1 MKNVVITGSS
11 KGIGKGYA
19 REFLKRGHNVAIC
32 GRSQQSIDQA
42 LSELNA
48 DVTDGAKLFGQVC
61 DVADEIQLQALWDH
75 AVQKF
80 GHIDIWINNAGY
92 ARSGVTLL
100 TLKPKEIKA
109 MIDANVIGGMKAA
122 QIAMNGMKGQTSGG
136 HIYMTMGAGHDGAVI
151 PGMIGYGTTKRA
163 MHYFAESLVNETKG
177 TPIRVSTISPGMN
190 VTEGMLEQ
198 MQQASAT
205 MPSEQLKK
213 VFRPINIMG
222 DYVETT
228 TPWTVDQILQND
240 DRHGSHIAWMTKT
253 KLFGRFV
260 SALFTKRDLL
270 SRFDIEGASKP
281 PTQSREAAT

>member
-32 GRSQQSIDQA
+32 GRSQMSIDKA
-42 LSELNA
+42 LAELKTDA
-48 DVTDGAKLFGQVC
+48 ADGAKLIGQVC

-75 AVQKF
+75 AVQQF
-80 GHIDIWINNAGY
+80 GQVDIWINNAGY

-100 TLKPKEIKA
+100 TLKPEEIKA

-122 QIAMNGMKGQTSGG
+122 QIAMNGMKAQESGG

-163 MHYFAESLVNETKG
+163 MHYFAKSLVNETKG
-177 TPIRVSTISPGMN
+177 TPVRVSTISPGMN
-190 VTEGMLEQ
+190 ITEGMLEQ
-198 MQQASAT
+198 VQEASAK
-205 MPSEQLKK
+205 MPPEELKK
-213 VFRPINIMG
+213 VLRPINIMG

-240 DRHGSHIAWMTKT
+240 SQHGSHIAWMTKT
-253 KLFGRFV
+253 KLLGRFV
-260 SALFTKRDLL
+260 SALFTKRDLI
-270 SRFDIEGASKP
+270 SRFEIGAA
-281 PTQSREAAT
+281 REPSAPAQEATT

>member
-32 GRSQQSIDQA
+32 GRSKASIDHA
-42 LSELNA
+42 LAELERDATN
-48 DVTDGAKLFGQVC
+48 GAKVIGQVC
-61 DVADEIQLQALWDH
+61 DVADEIQLQALWDL
-75 AVQKF
+75 AETQF
-80 GHIDIWINNAGY
+80 GCVDIWINNAGF

-100 TLKPKEIKA
+100 TLKSEEIKA

-122 QIAMNGMKGQTSGG
+122 QIAMNGMKEQEGGG

-163 MHYFAESLVNETKG
+163 VHYFAESLVNETKG
-177 TPIRVSTISPGMN
+177 TSIRVSTISPGMN

-198 MQQASAT
+198 MQSAAAT
-205 MPSEQLKK
+205 MSPEEIKK
-213 VFRPINIMG
+213 MFRPINIMG

-228 TPWTVDQILQND
+228 TPWTVDQILQNNNQ
-240 DRHGSHIAWMTKT
+240 HGNHIAWMTKT
-253 KLFGRFV
+253 KLLGRFI
-260 SALFTKRDLL
+260 SALFTKRDLI
-270 SRFDIEGASKP
+270 SRFNITPAQEPSVHAQEVKS
-281 PTQSREAAT
+281 